1 MLGLYPQDKE
11 NHMEKQ
17 THNKIETGI
26 MEGLTDYLMSGPGVS
41 VEGLIS
47 VRLQRESRTINA
59 GNYLRCTV
67 LGNPK
72 PSQAA
77 TLNP

>member
-1 MLGLYPQDKE
+1 MPGL
-11 NHMEKQ
+11 
-17 THNKIETGI
+17 
-26 MEGLTDYLMSGPGVS
+26 GVS
-41 VEGLIS
+41 VEGLIP

-59 GNYLRCTV
+59 GNYFGCTV

-72 PSQAA
+72 PLAQAA